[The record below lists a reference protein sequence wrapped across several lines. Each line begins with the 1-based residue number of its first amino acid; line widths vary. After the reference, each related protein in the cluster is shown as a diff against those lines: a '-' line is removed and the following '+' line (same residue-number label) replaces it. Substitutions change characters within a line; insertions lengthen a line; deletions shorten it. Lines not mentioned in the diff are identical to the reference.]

1 MTNEKFEQI
10 LQRAL
15 APEINDVE
23 IQVKDRKARSY
34 DMKAIY
40 KITAAA
46 ACAALILGIG
56 ILGNIYSGNWT
67 DTDAEKSVV
76 SDSSEI
82 NNSAKVGNS
91 FLLKAGAEE
100 ITPNKGVPLFVENE
114 SSYSLGGSKDTGCVK
129 YGLIANFC
137 CEGEGIQFV
146 TYSINKG
153 AFVVVESLEQ
163 GGSLISSGEEYTG
176 DCNFPSC
183 WNINSN
189 KYSPE
194 SFTRKYYTKYTLDY
208 DSQQSESFCV
218 NICGDV
224 YDDDIYNKVF
234 NFKNTPEQKAEAYT
248 ELMEGVE
255 ITCTVHYTNGTTES
269 ETVTIECQT
278 MTVKELGYPLATDDD
293 PNRKEAVFIYKMK

>member
-23 IQVKDRKARSY
+23 IQVKHRKARLY

-56 ILGNIYSGNWT
+56 IVGNTYLNDRS
-67 DTDAEKSVV
+67 DAEKSVV
-76 SDSSEI
+76 SDTSKI
-82 NNSAKVGNS
+82 NNSSKVGNS

-100 ITPNKGVPLFVENE
+100 ITPNKGVPLIVENQ
-114 SSYSLGGSKDTGCVK
+114 SSYSLGGSKDTGCIK
-129 YGLIANFC
+129 YGLIADFF
-137 CEGEGIQFV
+137 CEGEGIEFV

-153 AFVVVESLEQ
+153 AFAVIESLEP
-163 GGSLISSGEEYTG
+163 GGSLINSGKEYTG

-183 WNINSN
+183 WSMNLN

-194 SFTRKYYTKYTLDY
+194 SLGRYYYTEYTLEY
-208 DSQQSESFCV
+208 DAQQSDSFFV

-224 YDDDIYNKVF
+224 YNDDIYNKVYDLE
-234 NFKNTPEQKAEAYT
+234 NTPEQKAEAYT
-248 ELMEGVE
+248 ELMKGVE
-255 ITCTVHYTNGTTES
+255 IVCTVQYKDGTKES
-269 ETVTIECQT
+269 ETVIIECET
-278 MTVKELGYPLATDDD
+278 MTVTELGYPLASNDD
-293 PNRKEAVFIYKMK
+293 PDRRIPVFVYKTK